1 VNSDV
6 LPRILVVD
14 DDPHAVED
22 FIDMLGDS
30 ADCAGVYSSDDALAA
45 INSTS
50 FDLVL
55 LDYHLGDGISGEG
68 ILKYMRE
75 REISTPVIMI
85 SKNADFRIVRKAWHG
100 GADDF
105 LGKTP
110 TRSELRDAVER
121 CLDRALALRAN
132 EALRRDMVNLLG
144 ASESWLL
151 SGTSAVIQHVNRE
164 IVAIAPT
171 ESRVLITG
179 ETGTGKE
186 RVARAL
192 HELSKR
198 KSGPY
203 VAVNCGA
210 ISAAR
215 AESELFGHVAG
226 AFTGAVQHRRGRF
239 EEAQGGTLFLDEVG
253 EMSPDLQVML
263 LRVLEEREFRRMGG
277 NSTIKSDV
285 RLVCATNADLD
296 AKLRAGLFRNDL
308 LQRIRVETIHV
319 PPLRDRREDISAL
332 TREFLNALRLSHGKQ
347 GLTVSEAAQ
356 RALLDYGWPGNI
368 RELQNTLER
377 AARSCDGGLIDAH
390 DLPARV
396 IVDPRTMSYT
406 EARDKLLEQ
415 FHREYWPSMWKI
427 CGGNKTEMQRI
438 SGITRQAIDKIL
450 KKYGIDPEDDGIA

>member
-1 VNSDV
+1 MNSDV

-179 ETGTGKE
+179 ETGTGK
-186 RVARAL
+186 
-192 HELSKR
+192 
-198 KSGPY
+198 
-203 VAVNCGA
+203 
-210 ISAAR
+210 
-215 AESELFGHVAG
+215 
-226 AFTGAVQHRRGRF
+226 
-239 EEAQGGTLFLDEVG
+239 
-253 EMSPDLQVML
+253 
-263 LRVLEEREFRRMGG
+263 
-277 NSTIKSDV
+277 
-285 RLVCATNADLD
+285 
-296 AKLRAGLFRNDL
+296 
-308 LQRIRVETIHV
+308 
-319 PPLRDRREDISAL
+319 
-332 TREFLNALRLSHGKQ
+332 
-347 GLTVSEAAQ
+347 
-356 RALLDYGWPGNI
+356 
-368 RELQNTLER
+368 
-377 AARSCDGGLIDAH
+377 
-390 DLPARV
+390 
-396 IVDPRTMSYT
+396 
-406 EARDKLLEQ
+406 
-415 FHREYWPSMWKI
+415 
-427 CGGNKTEMQRI
+427 
-438 SGITRQAIDKIL
+438 
-450 KKYGIDPEDDGIA
+450 

>member
-1 VNSDV
+1 MSSEV
-6 LPRILVVD
+6 LPQILVVD
-14 DDPHAVED
+14 DDPHAVAD

-45 INSTS
+45 INSTT

-55 LDYHLGDGISGEG
+55 LDYHLGEGISGEG
-68 ILKYMRE
+68 ILRYMRE
-75 REISTPVIMI
+75 RDIMTPVIMI
-85 SKNADFRIVRKAWHG
+85 SKNADFRIVRKAWHC

-132 EALRRDMVNLLG
+132 EALRRDVVNLYG

-151 SGTSAVIQHVNRE
+151 SGTSDMIHLVNRE
-164 IVAIAPT
+164 IVSIAPT

-186 RVARAL
+186 RVARAI
-192 HELSKR
+192 HELSNR

-210 ISAAR
+210 ISPAR

-226 AFTGAVQHRRGRF
+226 AFTGATHHRRGRF
-239 EEAQGGTLFLDEVG
+239 EEAQGGTLFLDEIG

-263 LRVLEEREFRRMGG
+263 LRVLEEHEFRRMGG

-285 RLVCATNADLD
+285 RLICATNADLD
-296 AKLRAGLFRNDL
+296 EKIRTGLFRNDL
-308 LQRIRVETIHV
+308 LQRIRVETVFV
-319 PPLRDRREDISAL
+319 PPLRERREDIPVL
-332 TREFLNALRLSHGKQ
+332 TQEFLGTLRISHRKKCLGLSD
-347 GLTVSEAAQ
+347 AAQ
-356 RALLDYGWPGNI
+356 RALLDYSWPGNI

-377 AARSCDGGLIDAH
+377 AARRCQNDQIDVH
-390 DLPARV
+390 DLPARI
-396 IVDPRTMSYT
+396 IVDPKTMSYL
-406 EARDKLLEQ
+406 EARDKLVER
-415 FHREYWPSMWKI
+415 FNRDYWPSMWKI
-427 CGGNKTEMQRI
+427 CNGNKTEMQRI
-438 SGITRQAIDKIL
+438 SGISRQAIDKIL
-450 KKYGIDPEDDGIA
+450 KKYGIDFGDD